1 VAGVLAQADDG
12 VLVTGDDFGV
22 EGMIMAWLLGMI
34 VGVCLVFI
42 LVNTVFAVPGYVAA
56 CRVQGY
62 SWGQI
67 AIGVPLFWSVKR

>member
-1 VAGVLAQADDG
+1 
-12 VLVTGDDFGV
+12 
-22 EGMIMAWLLGMI
+22 MAWLLGMI